1 MSTDAILRPSGTAA
15 LLRALSG
22 DPRAALGLGLV
33 ALASAAA
40 LGAPLIA
47 PYPPDM
53 PDFINILAP
62 PSSGHWLG
70 TDELGRDVLSRI
82 IYGAQ
87 TSLFVG
93 ILSVAVA
100 AVAGTALGLISGY
113 FGRWVDALIMRIMDV
128 VFAFPSILLALA
140 ITAVL
145 GPSLNNAVL
154 AIAVVNLPVFA
165 RIARAQ
171 TLVVRE
177 LEFVEAKRALGFG
190 TRQYPAAHH
199 LAEYPGAGDRAG
211 LAAVR
216 FRHHHRILSLFSR
229 VGCAAADG
237 DMGQHAAQ
245 RDRLHGAGAL
255 AGSVSRRRDLPHRT
269 RLQSAGRWAA
279 RPLRPARLMISTKF
293 QTGDET

>member
-1 MSTDAILRPSGTAA
+1 MSVDMSVRPPGTAA
-15 LLRALSG
+15 SLRALWA

-40 LGAPLIA
+40 LSAPLIA

-53 PDFINILAP
+53 PDFINILAA

-70 TDELGRDVLSRI
+70 TDELGRDVLARI
-82 IYGAQ
+82 IYGAR

-93 ILSVAVA
+93 ILSVGVA
-100 AVAGTALGLISGY
+100 ALAGTALGLVSGY
-113 FGRWVDALIMRIMDV
+113 FGRLVDALIMRIMDV

-190 TRQYPAAHH
+190 TGNILLRTVLPNI
-199 LAEYPGAGDRAG
+199 LAPVIVQGSLLFASAIITESYLSFLGLGAQPPTATWGNMLRNAIGFMELAPWLAVFPGAAIFLTVLGCNLLGDG
-211 LAAVR
+211 L
-216 FRHHHRILSLFSR
+216 
-229 VGCAAADG
+229 
-237 DMGQHAAQ
+237 
-245 RDRLHGAGAL
+245 RDRFDP
-255 AGSVSRRRDLPHRT
+255 RD
-269 RLQSAGRWAA
+269 
-279 RPLRPARLMISTKF
+279 
-293 QTGDET
+293 